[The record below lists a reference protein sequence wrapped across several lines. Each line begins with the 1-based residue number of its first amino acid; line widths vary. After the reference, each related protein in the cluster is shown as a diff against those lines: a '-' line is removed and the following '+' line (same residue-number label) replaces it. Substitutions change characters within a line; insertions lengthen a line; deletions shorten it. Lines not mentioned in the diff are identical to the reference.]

1 MIDTIEKLL
10 NTTAYIIDI
19 FPRQVVRKLDNRY
32 FEVENLF
39 LQQKDIYDK
48 KFIDVLIKLFC
59 YYDLV
64 VWANDNNYTKLS
76 LNQYVALLDNCFNG
90 RIENVN
96 IILLEQDCLIVV
108 DRDNL
113 YVTVYNPS
121 ENIKELLAQLSL
133 SQGLFFRAC

>member
-1 MIDTIEKLL
+1 M
-10 NTTAYIIDI
+10 
-19 FPRQVVRKLDNRY
+19 
-32 FEVENLF
+32 
-39 LQQKDIYDK
+39 
-48 KFIDVLIKLFC
+48 
-59 YYDLV
+59 
-64 VWANDNNYTKLS
+64 
-76 LNQYVALLDNCFNG
+76 ALLDNCFNG